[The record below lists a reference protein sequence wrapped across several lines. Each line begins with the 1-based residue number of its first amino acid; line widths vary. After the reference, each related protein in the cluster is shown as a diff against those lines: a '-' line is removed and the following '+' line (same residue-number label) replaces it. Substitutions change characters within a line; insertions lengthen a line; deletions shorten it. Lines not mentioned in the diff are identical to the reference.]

1 MRVLLADD
9 EPDLRSV
16 MERMIGRM
24 GHQVESVGDGLEL
37 VRRAGAGEADV
48 VVSDI
53 DMPCCDGI
61 RAGKILRAVRPGL
74 RLVLMTGD
82 PESARAARAQGFPV
96 VLLKPFSLDELAAV
110 LSSF

>member
-9 EPDLRSV
+9 EPDLRSM
-16 MERMIGRM
+16 MERMFDRL
-24 GHQVESVGDGLEL
+24 GHRVESVGDGLEL
-37 VRRAGAGEADV
+37 VRRARIDEVDL

-53 DMPCCDGI
+53 DMPGCDGI
-61 RAGKILRAVRPGL
+61 RAGKILRAARPGL

-96 VLLKPFSLDELAAV
+96 VLLKPFSLDELTAV